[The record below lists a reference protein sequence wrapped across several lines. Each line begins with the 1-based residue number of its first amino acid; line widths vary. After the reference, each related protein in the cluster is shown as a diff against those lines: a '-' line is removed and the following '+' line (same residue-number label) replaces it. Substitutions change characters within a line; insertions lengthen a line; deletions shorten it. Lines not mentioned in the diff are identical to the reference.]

1 METVIV
7 LLLNFVKYAYCCD
20 NYFKIISNSTFFLN
34 RRELYLILSKNK
46 ETKIKSI
53 QLSHCH
59 FLSNLNPVDQRQNLV
74 ASDNNDQN
82 LNISVEQINQLSIV
96 SNQIDLFQ
104 K

>member
-1 METVIV
+1 
-7 LLLNFVKYAYCCD
+7 
-20 NYFKIISNSTFFLN
+20 
-34 RRELYLILSKNK
+34 LILSKNK

-53 QLSHCH
+53 QLSHSY

-96 SNQIDLFQ
+96 SKEKMYWRQII
-104 K
+104 